1 MNVTTDFTEL
11 KRTLTIVVILIF
23 GFYTSYAQIG
33 KKNKEIELNFININ
47 KLTVFQFIELLRT
60 DKEDSK
66 KSPKVLTIS
75 GMQTPENWLTKSDV
89 DSLVTLI
96 NSTDSAKC
104 IMLVIS
110 SYYPLNES
118 STIGGQ
124 ILSIIKAYKDKK
136 KYPTFLTSCAKTDQ
150 KQIAEIENWW
160 NEQKK

>member
-1 MNVTTDFTEL
+1 MESNVT
-11 KRTLTIVVILIF
+11 
-23 GFYTSYAQIG
+23 
-33 KKNKEIELNFININ
+33 NIN
-47 KLTVFQFIELLRT
+47 KLTVFQFIELLKI
-60 DKEDSK
+60 DKENSK
-66 KSPKVLTIS
+66 KTPKVLTIS

-110 SYYPLNES
+110 SYLPLNES

-124 ILSIIKAYKDKK
+124 IMNIIKAYKDKK
-136 KYPTFLTSCAKTDQ
+136 KYPTFLISYAKTDQ
-150 KQIAEIENWW
+150 KQIAEIEDWW